1 MSRIIRGIRQVN
13 TMRKKVEECLMFISR
28 ERRYSRRQILR
39 RPVMYRWAPYA
50 KTKILTGTAPLEEV

>member
-1 MSRIIRGIRQVN
+1 MTTLFMNPITALS
-13 TMRKKVEECLMFISR
+13 ISR

>member
-1 MSRIIRGIRQVN
+1 
-13 TMRKKVEECLMFISR
+13 MFISR